1 MIYWA
6 SQVPSTEENLK
17 AAAEGENY
25 EWTDMYKEMAKVARE
40 EGFIEI
46 ACKFELVGKIEKEHE
61 ERYLALLEK
70 VKSGKVFIADDVVIW
85 KCRNC
90 GHIHVGKEAPEL
102 CPTCKHPKSYFE
114 RQAKNY

>member
-1 MIYWA
+1 
-6 SQVPSTEENLK
+6 
-17 AAAEGENY
+17 
-25 EWTDMYKEMAKVARE
+25 MARVAKE
-40 EGFIEI
+40 EGFDEI
-46 ACKFELVGKIEKEHE
+46 ASKFLMVAEIERKHE

-70 VKSGKVFIADDVVIW
+70 VKSGKVFIAEDVVIW